1 MLLFQKLLNPLLF
14 ASAPPLNNHL
24 YCQTPPQTERRRRPD
39 NTAFNEITNKKKS
52 QSENTNCC
60 VQKKTPQ
67 RCDNGRFRGGGKRVK
82 LVTCGS
88 GSRSWK
94 RLFTTNRSPVPFLG
108 THWKLCELFQPFSVG
123 NGLLGF
129 FLGEGWRFSKKNGEG
144 KEAAGWEMMSL
155 ALWEL
160 DRKCITSLKL
170 TFSPLKMDG

>member
-67 RCDNGRFRGGGKRVK
+67 RCDNGRFRGGKRVK

-129 FLGEGWRFSKKNGEG
+129 FWGEGWRFSKKNGEG